1 MKRMMLWLMA
11 TLLAANAFAQP
22 ENKDHTLLWRV
33 TGKDL
38 AKPTYLFGTIHMIC
52 ADDIKVS
59 DSLRS
64 AIQNADKVYLEL
76 NLDNVA
82 ELMSVMNKMKM
93 RGDTTLSQLLQPEE
107 YARVKAFFSGNKG
120 MIPFSMLETYKPM
133 LAASTLMQGS
143 LDCKSATAMEQI
155 VMKSAKRAGKSIS
168 GLETMAFQMGIFDS
182 IPYTLQARQL
192 LQYVDNYGKEDN
204 NKEFDELVKAYRA
217 QDLSKLEKLTLKDDA
232 GIERFTEI
240 MLFRRNED
248 WVKKLTTLMP
258 RQSLVVAVGAGHL
271 PGKRGVIELLRKAG
285 YTVEPIQNDMIER
298 FEKQMQ
304 P

>member
-107 YARVKAFFSGNKG
+107 YARVKAFF
-120 MIPFSMLETYKPM
+120 PET
-133 LAASTLMQGS
+133 
-143 LDCKSATAMEQI
+143 
-155 VMKSAKRAGKSIS
+155 
-168 GLETMAFQMGIFDS
+168 
-182 IPYTLQARQL
+182 
-192 LQYVDNYGKEDN
+192 
-204 NKEFDELVKAYRA
+204 KA
-217 QDLSKLEKLTLKDDA
+217 
-232 GIERFTEI
+232 
-240 MLFRRNED
+240 
-248 WVKKLTTLMP
+248 
-258 RQSLVVAVGAGHL
+258 
-271 PGKRGVIELLRKAG
+271 
-285 YTVEPIQNDMIER
+285 
-298 FEKQMQ
+298 
-304 P
+304 